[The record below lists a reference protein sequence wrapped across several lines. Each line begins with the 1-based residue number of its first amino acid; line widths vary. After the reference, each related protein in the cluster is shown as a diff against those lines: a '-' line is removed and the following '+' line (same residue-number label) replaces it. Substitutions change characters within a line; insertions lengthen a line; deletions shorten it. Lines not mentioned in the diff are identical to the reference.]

1 MEYYQRIK
9 NLREDSERT
18 QKKIA
23 ALLNITQT
31 NYAKIENGRIDISI
45 DNLKKLYYLYQ
56 LSADYI
62 IGITNEKKE
71 MPKK

>member
-9 NLREDSERT
+9 NLREESERT
-18 QKKIA
+18 QKEIA
-23 ALLNITQT
+23 ALLNMTQT

-45 DNLKKLYYLYQ
+45 DNLKKLCYLYQ

-71 MPKK
+71 LPKK

>member
-9 NLREDSERT
+9 NLREDSERN
-18 QKKIA
+18 QKEIA
-23 ALLNITQT
+23 ALLNMTQT

-45 DNLKKLYYLYQ
+45 DNLKKLCYLYQ

-62 IGITNEKKE
+62 IGITNEKKQL
-71 MPKK
+71 PKK